1 MSNKIKYVHT
11 NIVAR
16 DWRKLAQFYINA
28 LECKPRYPERDLSGE
43 WVDRVTGLKDVNIKG
58 IHLKLP
64 GYEKGPTLEIF
75 EYNLKSHPTAKVR
88 INGPGLAHIAFH
100 VEDMESV
107 LRKVKKHGGSQ
118 LGDLV
123 EQEIEGVGTIK
134 VVYTHDIE
142 GNIVE
147 LQHWKLL
154 KH

>member
-1 MSNKIKYVHT
+1 MNPKIKFVHT

-16 DWRKLAQFYINA
+16 DWQKLARFYI
-28 LECKPRYPERDLSGE
+28 EVFGCEPRYPERDFSGE

-75 EYNLKSHPTAKVR
+75 EYNLKSHPTSKVR

-107 LRKVKKHGGSQ
+107 LNAIKKHGGNQ
-118 LGDLV
+118 VGDLV
-123 EQEIEGVGTIK
+123 EQEIEGIGTIK
-134 VVYTHDIE
+134 VVYARDVE

-147 LQHWKLL
+147 LQHWKFIS
-154 KH
+154 K